1 MTRERTQEPQWL
13 EDIPSHVWDDA
24 VATIRDAVNH
34 GRSIVLA
41 GHEYPDGDALG
52 AMLALHLFL
61 RRFEGRTAASFSGEP
76 FQVPPQYT
84 FLPGLDTLTPPTMVD
99 AEPDVLIALDTA
111 TRERLGQLAPLASE
125 AGTVIVIDH
134 HASATVFGDIRLV
147 APHAA
152 ATVVIVEELLDRL
165 GATLD
170 RELAAC
176 LYVGLVTDTGR
187 FQYANTDR
195 AAMEL
200 GSRLIDTGIEHE
212 AMSRQIFETHSF
224 GFLKVQAR
232 VLDRATFLPSP
243 SLVYA
248 WVTQS
253 DLDALG
259 VAMEET
265 ESLIDVLRTV
275 ETAEVAMIAKE
286 DPDGIWRISLRS
298 KGSIDVGSL
307 ATELGGG
314 GHAFAA
320 GFSSEGDLD
329 EIVAAVRARLDDTA
343 PREAVH

>member
-1 MTRERTQEPQWL
+1 MSSRDERAADWL
-13 EDIPSHVWDDA
+13 EDIPRAVWDDA
-24 VATIRDAVNH
+24 VATIRDAVN
-34 GRSIVLA
+34 GGYSIVLA

-52 AMLALHLFL
+52 SMLALHLFF
-61 RRFEGRTAASFSGEP
+61 RRYDGQTVATFSGDP

-84 FLPGLDTLTPPTMVD
+84 FLPGLETLTPPSEVD
-99 AEPDVLIALDTA
+99 LTPDLLVALDTA
-111 TRERLGQLAPLASE
+111 SAERLGELASLADD

-134 HASATVFGDIRLV
+134 HASSKEFGDIRLV
-147 APHAA
+147 APNAA

-200 GSRLIDTGIEHE
+200 GSRLLETGIEHE
-212 AMSRQIFETHSF
+212 AMSRQIFDSHSF

-243 SLVYA
+243 SLVYS
-248 WVTQS
+248 WVTQD
-253 DLDALG
+253 DLDTLG
-259 VAMEET
+259 VAVEET

-275 ETAEVAMIAKE
+275 ETAEVAMVLKE
-286 DPDGIWRISLRS
+286 DTDGSWRVSLRS
-298 KGSIDVGSL
+298 KGSIDVGVL

-320 GFSSEGDLD
+320 GFSSDASRED
-329 EIVAAVRARLDDTA
+329 IVADVTARLDDTT
-343 PREAVH
+343 PRAAAG